1 MTSEKRAL
9 VAFGSNL
16 ELGGIP
22 PKTILT
28 RAISQLEAMGIS
40 VESLSRLYK
49 TPCFPVGAG
58 PDYVNAAAVVTLRH
72 NDTADGVLAAL
83 HRVEADFGRE
93 RVSRWAGRTLDI
105 DLLALGN
112 LVLPDVIGF
121 RHWQGL
127 APEEQAR
134 LAPDQLILPHPR
146 MAERAFV
153 LVPLSDVAPDWRHP
167 VLGLT
172 VTQMLTALPAADR
185 EAVQPLAPDA
195 SV

>member
-16 ELGGIP
+16 NLGEIP

-28 RAISQLEAMGIS
+28 TAISQLEAMGMS

-49 TPCFPVGAG
+49 TPCFPAGAG

-72 NDTADGVLAAL
+72 NDTATEVLAAL

-105 DLLALGN
+105 DLLALGD
-112 LVLPDVIGF
+112 LVLPDVMGF

-127 APEEQAR
+127 APGEQAR
-134 LAPDQLILPHPR
+134 LAPDELILPHPR

-153 LVPLSDVAPDWRHP
+153 LVPLADVAPDWRHP

-172 VTQMLTALPAADR
+172 VAQMLAALPAAER